1 MPMQQLQKETVTSKA
16 RTEYYYKLLSAKREN
31 EKNEEL
37 TYTDWKCASIIER
50 ENKKI
55 DEVKWRIRLRCTKDH
70 SCDLRLKERDK
81 KGKKRDHEQQ

>member
-37 TYTDWKCASIIER
+37 TYTD
-50 ENKKI
+50 
-55 DEVKWRIRLRCTKDH
+55 
-70 SCDLRLKERDK
+70 
-81 KGKKRDHEQQ
+81 